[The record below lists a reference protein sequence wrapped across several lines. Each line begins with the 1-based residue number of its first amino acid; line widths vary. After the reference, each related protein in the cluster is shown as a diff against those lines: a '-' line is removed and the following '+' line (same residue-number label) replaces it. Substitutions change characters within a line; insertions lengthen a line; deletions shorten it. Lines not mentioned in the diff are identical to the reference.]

1 MKIQYMSDLHLEFR
15 ENSRYL
21 KHNEFLLPVTCW
33 FWLEIYSIL
42 GIE

>member
-21 KHNEFLLPVTCW
+21 SIMNYLLPVTCW

-42 GIE
+42 GIG

>member
-21 KHNEFLLPVTCW
+21 KHNYLLPVTCW